1 MNKRIILICLAIAF
15 CNNVFCKYAD
25 HRGRNTD
32 SLEAVLATHPTDPK
46 ILANIYEE
54 LMWGYLQ
61 TDGKKS
67 ADYAS
72 KALAISEMN
81 NFLIT
86 KIVSSR
92 ILGQH
97 FYAVEMYD
105 SALHYYNISLAT
117 IDKMNGDEHY
127 TQTVIDDNYSIIYG
141 TIGNL
146 YNIQDKIDTAEMYY
160 QKALD
165 IFKKYDYNES
175 LSILYYNMAEM
186 YAEFNQDKASEYYN
200 LSYESAEK
208 TGDSLM
214 LTGQL
219 RGLSG
224 IYYRQGKYDKA
235 LSYLEK
241 AEEYFSKHDEE
252 RQNYIE
258 TLVSKAWIR
267 LYGFNDKKGTE
278 ECITQAM
285 DLMRKTAVE
294 RRQAEL
300 NEQSKVY
307 DLQIKDL
314 QLAALA
320 KEKRMYR
327 TIMSFALIGIILLI
341 VLIITLL
348 KINKKQKQLLTTK
361 KELDTQT
368 ILRTQTEDVLNETIS
383 ELKSHDAD
391 IKLTDRERQVLKLII
406 EGHTNPEIA
415 EMIFL
420 SPETIKW
427 YRKKLLVKFGVANSA
442 ALVAKAKDMGIVM

>member
-1 MNKRIILICLAIAF
+1 MNRRIVLICLIMAF
-15 CNNVFCKYAD
+15 FSHFSYGYGD
-25 HRGRNTD
+25 HRGRNID
-32 SLEAVLATHPTDPK
+32 SLEAILATNPTDPK
-46 ILANIYEE
+46 ILANTYDE

-61 TDGKKS
+61 NDSKKS
-67 ADYAS
+67 ADFAS

-81 NFLIT
+81 NFYN
-86 KIVSSR
+86 VQNDAAR

-105 SALHYYNISLAT
+105 SALHYYNMSLQA
-117 IDKMNGDEHY
+117 IDKMNGDERY
-127 TQTVIDDNYSIIYG
+127 KQTTIDDKYSILYG

-160 QKALD
+160 QKALE
-165 IFKKYDYNES
+165 IFKKYEYNES

-186 YAEFNQDKASEYYN
+186 YFDADQEKAKEYYQMG
-200 LSYESAEK
+200 LESALK
-208 TGDSLM
+208 AGDSLM
-214 LTGQL
+214 MIGPWK
-219 RGLSG
+219 GLANL
-224 IYYRQGKYDKA
+224 YYEQGKYQKA
-235 LSYLEK
+235 LELLEK
-241 AEEYFSKHDEE
+241 AEGYLSSHDEE
-252 RQNYIE
+252 RDGYIE
-258 TLVSKAWIR
+258 ALISKGWIR

-278 ECITQAM
+278 KCITLAI
-285 DLMRKTAVE
+285 DLMRKTAIE

-307 DLQIKDL
+307 ELQMKDL

-320 KEKRMYR
+320 KEKRLYR
-327 TIMSFALIGIILLI
+327 TIMFGAITGIILLI
-341 VLIITLL
+341 VLIATLL
-348 KINKKQKQLLTTK
+348 KINKKQKQLLATK
-361 KELDTQT
+361 QELDTQT
-368 ILRTQTEDVLNETIS
+368 TIRIQTEDVLNETLG
-383 ELKSHDAD
+383 ELNSHDAD

-442 ALVAKAKDMGIVM
+442 ALVAKAKDMGIIM